1 MATERRGSASRIL
14 LIAGSLALIV
24 GGGVSAVRLAQAAPP
39 TADAPARTSAQPLP
53 EPAPADATTTGATT
67 TPASTPAGHTSSA
80 THRAGV
86 PVSIDIPIRSTN
98 HPKGLHAVITAHGL
112 NADRTL
118 FVPADPTRVAWASQ
132 DAAPGSARGTAI
144 LVSHV
149 NYVINGRTVAG
160 AFADLAEYA
169 DHAIGKII
177 SVHLADGRTL
187 RYRIR
192 NGVEYSKDEL
202 AGHPQLR
209 RVLYDQSQ
217 SYGAGTGRLLLVSCG
232 GNFDPYTGEYE
243 DNVFVYAWPVN

>member
-1 MATERRGSASRIL
+1 MATERRSNASRIL

-24 GGGVSAVRLAQAAPP
+24 GGGVSAVRLAQATPP
-39 TADAPARTSAQPLP
+39 AADAPARTSALPLP
-53 EPAPADATTTGATT
+53 EPRPSS
-67 TPASTPAGHTSSA
+67 ASTAPTTAAPIGSPVGATSSA
-80 THRAGV
+80 RHRTGV
-86 PVSIDIPIRSTN
+86 PVSIDIPISSTN
-98 HPKGLHAVITAHGL
+98 HPKGLHATISAHGL
-112 NADRTL
+112 NADHSL
-118 FVPADPTRVAWASQ
+118 FVPADPTKVAWASD
-132 DAAPGSARGTAI
+132 DAAPGSDRGTAI

-169 DHAIGKII
+169 QHAVGKII

-202 AGHPQLR
+202 AGHPTLR
-209 RVLYDQSQ
+209 RVLYDQSH

-232 GNFDPYTGEYE
+232 GTFDPYTGEYE
-243 DNVFVYAWPVN
+243 DNVFVYAWPVG

>member
-1 MATERRGSASRIL
+1 VATERRGSASRIL

-39 TADAPARTSAQPLP
+39 AADAPARTSAQPLP
-53 EPAPADATTTGATT
+53 EPAPADATSTGATT
-67 TPASTPAGHTSSA
+67 PTTTPAGHTSSA
-80 THRAGV
+80 RHRAGV
-86 PVSIDIPIRSTN
+86 PVSIDIPISSTN
-98 HPKGLHAVITAHGL
+98 HPNGLHAVITAHGL
-112 NADRTL
+112 NADRSL

-169 DHAIGKII
+169 EHAVGKII

-187 RYRIR
+187 KYRIH
-192 NGVEYSKDEL
+192 NGLEYSKDDL
-202 AGHPQLR
+202 AQHPTLR
-209 RVLYDQSQ
+209 RVLYDQSH
-217 SYGAGTGRLLLVSCG
+217 SYGTGTGRLLLVSCG

-243 DNVFVYAWPVN
+243 DNVFVYALPVT